1 MREVN
6 DAFLEEFAVLSKK
19 LRMLRGNRR
28 QEDVAKEIGV
38 SRATYGHYEIGRTE
52 PDNETLKKL
61 ADYYNVSTDY
71 LLGRTDEEKPI
82 HVAFSHGTNPLTEE
96 EKEFLERQLEE
107 FRSWRKK
114 FSQESKN
121 DSN

>member
-1 MREVN
+1 M
-6 DAFLEEFAVLSKK
+6 LSKK
-19 LRMLRGNRR
+19 LKMLRGTMR

-61 ADYYNVSTDY
+61 ADYYHVSTDY
-71 LLGRTDEEKPI
+71 LLGRTDDEKPI
-82 HVAFSHGTNPLTEE
+82 HVAFSHGSDPLTKEE
-96 EKEFLERQLEE
+96 EEFLERQLEE

-114 FSQESKN
+114 FAQENREKN
-121 DSN
+121 Q

>member
-1 MREVN
+1 M
-6 DAFLEEFAVLSKK
+6 LSKK
-19 LRMLRGNRR
+19 LKQLRGNKR

-61 ADYYNVSTDY
+61 ADYFNVSTDY
-71 LLGRTDEEKPI
+71 LLGRTVEEKPI
-82 HVAFSHGTNPLTEE
+82 HVAFSHGTDPLTEE

-107 FRSWRKK
+107 FRSWRRK
-114 FSQESKN
+114 FAQENREEKN
-121 DSN
+121 HNN